1 MKIDKFSEF
10 SLPRFQIFG
19 SENSKDY
26 DIIVFVDSI
35 SQNIDLCSS
44 ICKDYDDK
52 ISKIL
57 TDKPINVNLGVIEDG
72 YVSDVFKG
80 TYDEVNNALYYT
92 YELHDQIHDNLILGP
107 IERDLN
113 LKIIRST
120 RGILSFF
127 SRTDLRSEI
136 KLSLKGDIRS
146 RLDILKKIDFQK
158 MLDFPGK
165 RESKSDIY
173 KVLAFLYGQ
182 LFSLIDG
189 YEKDSYTKNGIMR
202 SYPELS
208 NLINR
213 NDITQQ
219 DLKILNLFNNRLIR
233 LIESRIEEIGSIKEV

>member
-1 MKIDKFSEF
+1 MKIDKFNEF
-10 SLPRFQIFG
+10 RLPHFQIFG

-26 DIIVFVDSI
+26 DIIVFVDFI
-35 SQNIDLCSS
+35 SKNVDLCSS
-44 ICKDYDDK
+44 ICREYDSK

-57 TDKPINVNLGVIEDG
+57 TDKPINVNIATIKNGHI
-72 YVSDVFKG
+72 SDVFRG

-92 YELHDQIHDNLILGP
+92 YELHDQIHDNLISGP
-107 IERDLN
+107 LKRDLN

-127 SRTDLRSEI
+127 SFTDLRSEI
-136 KLSLKGDIRS
+136 KLSLKGDIKS
-146 RLDILKKIDFQK
+146 RLNVLRIIDFQK
-158 MLDFPGK
+158 MSDFPGK
-165 RESKSDIY
+165 KESKTDIY

-189 YEKDSYTKNGIMR
+189 YEKDSYTKNGIIR

-213 NDITQQ
+213 NDPNFQ
-219 DLKILNLFNNRLIR
+219 DLIILNKFNTRLIQ
-233 LIESRIEEIGSIKEV
+233 LIESKIEEIGDIKEV